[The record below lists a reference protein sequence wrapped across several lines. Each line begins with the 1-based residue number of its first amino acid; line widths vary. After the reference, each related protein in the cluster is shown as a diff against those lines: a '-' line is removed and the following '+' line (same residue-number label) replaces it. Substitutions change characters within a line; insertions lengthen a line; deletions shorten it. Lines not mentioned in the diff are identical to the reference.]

1 MWGNTKKKDHS
12 PGWDGHK
19 AKSYLENPVQKGLV
33 EWRGSSGRVLAYRT
47 LGPESPQPG
56 RKKGAKEGGR

>member
-33 EWRGSSGRVLAYRT
+33 EWRGSSGRV
-47 LGPESPQPG
+47 PD
-56 RKKGAKEGGR
+56 